1 MVEALNMTQE
11 DKERAIKVA
20 TEYLVLNLPDEI
32 DKRFWVED
40 FVNYL
45 DIEL

>member
-1 MVEALNMTQE
+1 MTQK
-11 DKERAIKVA
+11 DKEHAIKIA
-20 TEYLVLNLPDEI
+20 AEWLKLNLPDET

-45 DIEL
+45 DIQL

>member
-1 MVEALNMTQE
+1 MTQE
-11 DKERAIKVA
+11 EKERVIKIA
-20 TEYLVLNLPDEI
+20 AEYLVLNLPDET